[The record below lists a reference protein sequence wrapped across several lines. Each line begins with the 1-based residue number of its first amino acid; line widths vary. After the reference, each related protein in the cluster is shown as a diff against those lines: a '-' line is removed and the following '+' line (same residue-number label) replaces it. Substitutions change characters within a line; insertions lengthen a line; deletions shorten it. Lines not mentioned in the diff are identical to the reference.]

1 MVTKTSKSVK
11 EYFEKMQQEVIL
23 HWKNLDNAD
32 SIAESEFLTYYEI
45 GKAKSWLEN
54 ISYLGNSKDS
64 LPWEEFESR
73 LPENLSNSEKRKQL
87 FAEFNYLF
95 PQSKRTEAFF
105 PLLLTSFSLNSSRNK
120 PFVRDLFTTKLPI
133 DIEASVNELTSIPK
147 WEKTYERLIKN
158 KKARKVSTKNLARA
172 LAVYRRIMVFFLF
185 IKASSKITNI
195 PLSFYAFEA
204 MSGYISLL
212 DNEAQEKKTVIP
224 VVVALFLFSMFSRIF
239 VENGA
244 PDYFLIWLA
253 CGVPFGIGKMF
264 TLIPIGFGI
273 SGTVGVVAL
282 NLVLG
287 GLIGG
292 VILIW
297 KLAVAL
303 WYLPLT
309 IYRLVT

>member
-1 MVTKTSKSVK
+1 MTKSDVMK
-11 EYFEKMQQEVIL
+11 
-23 HWKNLDNAD
+23 
-32 SIAESEFLTYYEI
+32 EFL
-45 GKAKSWLEN
+45 
-54 ISYLGNSKDS
+54 
-64 LPWEEFESR
+64 
-73 LPENLSNSEKRKQL
+73 
-87 FAEFNYLF
+87 
-95 PQSKRTEAFF
+95 
-105 PLLLTSFSLNSSRNK
+105 
-120 PFVRDLFTTKLPI
+120 
-133 DIEASVNELTSIPK
+133 
-147 WEKTYERLIKN
+147 
-158 KKARKVSTKNLARA
+158 
-172 LAVYRRIMVFFLF
+172 
-185 IKASSKITNI
+185 
-195 PLSFYAFEA
+195 
-204 MSGYISLL
+204 
-212 DNEAQEKKTVIP
+212 KKTVIP
-224 VVVALFLFSMFSRIF
+224 VVVALFLFSLFSRIF

-264 TLIPIGFGI
+264 TLIPIVFGI

>member
-1 MVTKTSKSVK
+1 MTKSDVMK
-11 EYFEKMQQEVIL
+11 
-23 HWKNLDNAD
+23 
-32 SIAESEFLTYYEI
+32 EFL
-45 GKAKSWLEN
+45 
-54 ISYLGNSKDS
+54 
-64 LPWEEFESR
+64 
-73 LPENLSNSEKRKQL
+73 
-87 FAEFNYLF
+87 
-95 PQSKRTEAFF
+95 
-105 PLLLTSFSLNSSRNK
+105 
-120 PFVRDLFTTKLPI
+120 
-133 DIEASVNELTSIPK
+133 
-147 WEKTYERLIKN
+147 
-158 KKARKVSTKNLARA
+158 
-172 LAVYRRIMVFFLF
+172 
-185 IKASSKITNI
+185 
-195 PLSFYAFEA
+195 
-204 MSGYISLL
+204 
-212 DNEAQEKKTVIP
+212 KKTVIP

-303 WYLPLT
+303 WYQELAEQYAIPNLGKCPFHQKGQVLYSDGINPPEGMCSVAWQVIGPMVRRLSEGQTVQPTGTWLNEDSICVFACPDGIRPVIFLLEAQDNSIPL
-309 IYRLVT
+309 

>member
-1 MVTKTSKSVK
+1 
-11 EYFEKMQQEVIL
+11 MQ
-23 HWKNLDNAD
+23 
-32 SIAESEFLTYYEI
+32 
-45 GKAKSWLEN
+45 
-54 ISYLGNSKDS
+54 
-64 LPWEEFESR
+64 
-73 LPENLSNSEKRKQL
+73 
-87 FAEFNYLF
+87 
-95 PQSKRTEAFF
+95 
-105 PLLLTSFSLNSSRNK
+105 
-120 PFVRDLFTTKLPI
+120 
-133 DIEASVNELTSIPK
+133 
-147 WEKTYERLIKN
+147 
-158 KKARKVSTKNLARA
+158 
-172 LAVYRRIMVFFLF
+172 
-185 IKASSKITNI
+185 I
-195 PLSFYAFEA
+195 PLPFQRCQIGGHVLRAHPRKAAQVVNVEL
-204 MSGYISLL
+204 IHQKQRHQQLL
-212 DNEAQEKKTVIP
+212 RAGQVAVVQVKQRQLLVKKTVIP

-239 VENGA
+239 IENGA